1 MQKIPVK
8 LAAPGMI
15 LAKPVVRDN
24 GITLVGE
31 GVELTESLIARF
43 EQSGVGFVTVQGNP
57 VQMDGL
63 AGGTDFG
70 RRAERM
76 EHLFRKHG
84 DDPFMMTMKKV
95 LVQYFRLKAAS
106 AAAAAAVAAT
116 AEDVADGNG
125 GAQEGAAGKNGVN
138 GANGNAAPGS
148 AGRAKA

>member
-43 EQSGVGFVTVQGNP
+43 EQSGVGSVTVQGNP

-106 AAAAAAVAAT
+106 AAAAAA
-116 AEDVADGNG
+116 AERVTDENG
-125 GAQEGAAGKNGVN
+125 GAPEETGRGNEANGVN
-138 GANGNAAPGS
+138 GKVAPGS